1 MATGVVETLV
11 ECAFKYVFPVVYGTI
26 MQQFKERRK
35 DVLHLDSVT
44 EFWEGDLREGE
55 YVSMEGALS
64 VYAPLLIGPPK
75 AKRELHRAYRRSIPE
90 KDYKNIR
97 TVVDAYLAFTAGQ
110 MVWRLNPKDSKYVL
124 LGLYHSIVR
133 NSIPVFVDRDYYFNT
148 VQEIFSKGKSPHVV
162 EAKVEGRVQQ
172 VPGSFISEIIENYKL
187 EGLIRPEIIEAGKQV
202 FAILVDG
209 HDTSIAYSGAARYLD
224 GDIWVAVDLN
234 GQQFFVSRYVDLA
247 DPEDLHQESQAL
259 RKDVEEFLP
268 QGNIV
273 FQFDQ
278 VDRLITGYQK
288 VTVDDLKRRFTQR

>member
-1 MATGVVETLV
+1 MVTGVVETIV
-11 ECAFKYVFPVVYGTI
+11 ECSFKYVFPVVYGTI
-26 MQQFKERRK
+26 MQQVRERRK
-35 DVLHLDSVT
+35 DVHHLDSVT

-55 YVSMEGALS
+55 YVSIEGALS

-110 MVWRLNPKDSKYVL
+110 MVWRLNPQDSKYVL

-148 VQEIFSKGKSPHVV
+148 VKEIFSKGKSPHVV
-162 EAKVEGRVQQ
+162 EAKVEGRVQPI
-172 VPGSFISEIIENYKL
+172 PGSFIGEIIENYKL
-187 EGLIRPEIIEAGKQV
+187 EGLIRPEIIEAGKQT
-202 FAILVDG
+202 FGIIVDG
-209 HDTSIAYSGAARYLD
+209 HDTGITYSGAARYLD

-234 GQQFFVSRYVDLA
+234 GEQFFVSRYVDLA
-247 DPEDLHQESQAL
+247 DPNDLYQESQAL

-288 VTVDDLKRRFTQR
+288 LTVDDLKRRFTQR